1 MSINLILIV
10 LILVVLTLGLYFFVK
25 RTLNFED
32 DAKGTENFTSIETL
46 EAYVY
51 ETISSTIRQQLK
63 DLDLTEQQT
72 KQREILKTELRE
84 AQFNAA
90 HGDSKAKKFLKHQ
103 IIRIITDKRGK
114 LFVTDATIENII
126 PYSLPRALKIRDKF
140 AILLYYYT
148 NMLEHEV
155 IDKKTKK
162 KKIVPYGG
170 AGIQKMISDNN
181 LDAKMEA
188 RDEDGN
194 VITYIDDD
202 GNEQIEY
209 LDFYDITPERI
220 ERAYQNVIV
229 KQNIRLTYQ
238 DKLNLLSQRIF
249 EDQFALGVAD
259 TLLDT
264 TVDEVQGGVNGIPA
278 GKYEI
283 DDEELQNAEYSY
295 KSLWIVNHGKKI
307 KVSALSFGSQ
317 DELMRVTQNIYK
329 YEPPE
334 PLSKNAGKVVAT
346 MKNGA
351 RVVVFR
357 DPFQLGPGFIV
368 RKFDSA
374 PSVAPDA
381 LLRDPGADIPI
392 LTSKWCIKGMFNTAV
407 TGEQGTGKT
416 TWLKSI
422 VRFIREDYSI
432 RTMELTRELNL
443 NFTYPRRNILSFVE
457 TDHISAQDGLDF
469 LKKSSAD
476 ITIIGEVA
484 SAIAAAWI
492 IQTAKVA
499 SRMALFTHHAKT
511 AYDLV
516 VAIRNNVMECGNFT
530 NEKSVDRMVAE
541 CININMHFENESGH
555 RYMERVTYIKP
566 VFGEEYPCNDLS
578 KSDDIERDALL
589 NEDEFRKRL
598 TDRQTFVWNDVC
610 RYNKELGRYQ
620 FLGFDEEMFKQIKAN
635 VSEHEYAQF
644 KREYNY
650 MVELEEKL
658 KAQDIRDS
666 KEMGYAGIKA

>member
-1 MSINLILIV
+1 MGINLILIV
-10 LILVVLTLGLYFFVK
+10 IILAAFSISMYFFIK
-25 RTLNFED
+25 KTLTFED
-32 DAKGTENFTSIETL
+32 ESKGTDNFTSL
-46 EAYVY
+46 EALENYVY

-63 DLDLTEQQT
+63 DLDLTEQQA

-84 AQFNAA
+84 AQYNAA

-114 LFVTDATIENII
+114 VFVTDTTIESVI
-126 PYSLPRALKIRDKF
+126 PFSLPKALKIRDKF

-162 KKIVPYGG
+162 KKMMPYGG
-170 AGIQKMISDNN
+170 AGIQKMIADNN
-181 LDAKMEA
+181 LDAKLEA
-188 RDEDGN
+188 RDEDGDI
-194 VITYIDDD
+194 ITYIDDN
-202 GNEQIEY
+202 GNEVPEL
-209 LDFYDITPERI
+209 LDFYDITSERI
-220 ERAYQNVIV
+220 EAAYQRVIV
-229 KQNIRLTYQ
+229 DGKIILTYQ

-283 DDEELQNAEYSY
+283 EDDEIQNAEYSY

-317 DELMRVTQNIYK
+317 EELMRVTQNIYK

-334 PLSKNAGKVVAT
+334 TLSKNAGKVVAT

-381 LLRDPGADIPI
+381 LIKDLGADIPI
-392 LTSKWCIKGMFNTAV
+392 ISAKWLVKALFNIAI

-422 VRFIREDYSI
+422 VRFIRADFSI

-457 TDHISAQDGLDF
+457 TDYISAQDGLDF
-469 LKKSSAD
+469 LKKTSAD

-511 AYDLV
+511 AYDLI

-541 CININMHFENESGH
+541 CINVNMHFENESGH
-555 RYMERVTYIKP
+555 RYMERITYIKP
-566 VFGEEYPCNDLS
+566 VFGEEYPVPDLS
-578 KSDDIERDALL
+578 KSDNIERDRIL

-598 TDRQTFVWNDVC
+598 TDRQTFVWKDVV
-610 RYNKELGRYQ
+610 RYNKELDRYQ
-620 FLGFDEEMFKQIKAN
+620 FLGFEDEMIKKIKAN
-635 VSEHEYAQF
+635 VSEHEFAQF
-644 KREYNY
+644 KKDYRYLL
-650 MVELEEKL
+650 ELEEQLQKE
-658 KAQDIRDS
+658 DI
-666 KEMGYAGIKA
+666 KVPEKYAYQVN